1 MRSRKRSDSQ
11 TTTGSVVEAS
21 WEKKEKEG
29 KKKGTWSIWGRNDSK
44 KDRVPLT
51 QTAQPTQTVE
61 KLSIRYVTWATTWRM
76 RQAVARTGRHMLFHV
91 QRRRPDRLQPPVP
104 HLYWLLQPCHGSPG
118 GRSSQGVP
126 GWFVE
131 PTEHRHA
138 FHSFGPNIYPNHDI
152 FFLGLTR
159 SSANF
164 SVLSHVLWSAI
175 SRAVLITHVPD
186 ARYPPLALPRP
197 LPEIIIII
205 ILLTTS
211 QLQPFT
217 PHLHALRSSLL
228 TLIVPWP
235 IQDRHWQLR
244 GLSLDTELHLP
255 VDDEELDEEAE
266 EVRKAMLESWPVLA
280 HPCCDCPL
288 HP

>member
-1 MRSRKRSDSQ
+1 MWPGSGSREDTLVRSTILPAKGSSRPSPKSVPVLVSKLVRDRALPHQAALVVKLISNHRSHKEFVRSRASSMCSRKRSDSQ
-11 TTTGSVVEAS
+11 TTTGSVVEVS
-21 WEKKEKEG
+21 REKKEKEG

-51 QTAQPTQTVE
+51 QTAQPTQTVK
-61 KLSIRYVTWATTWRM
+61 KLSIRYATWATTRRM

-138 FHSFGPNIYPNHDI
+138 FHSFGPNIYPNHDL

-164 SVLSHVLWSAI
+164 SVLSHVL
-175 SRAVLITHVPD
+175 
-186 ARYPPLALPRP
+186 
-197 LPEIIIII
+197 
-205 ILLTTS
+205 
-211 QLQPFT
+211 
-217 PHLHALRSSLL
+217 
-228 TLIVPWP
+228 
-235 IQDRHWQLR
+235 
-244 GLSLDTELHLP
+244 
-255 VDDEELDEEAE
+255 
-266 EVRKAMLESWPVLA
+266 
-280 HPCCDCPL
+280 
-288 HP
+288 